1 MRGRLAFRRPFAF
14 EVPVLTVFRPAAAFL
29 TAAVLLAGCGGGG
42 GSTHVTP
49 PVGSAAQTA
58 PGATAPVTLTFI
70 VPKGPIGKLRAAQ
83 SAARQ
88 PRYITS
94 ATAAI
99 KVTLTAVANPST
111 NAPVTPAGGLPQNT
125 TFQVTSTAQNPN
137 SPGQCG
143 PDPANAANI
152 KCTETIDLPLGNDS
166 LTIAAYDGYS
176 AGNATGNIISQ
187 QRAVAA
193 VQQGVINSLTFTLDA
208 NAGTFTVTVP
218 AGVTLA
224 SGTNCTGSTITGA
237 SDISAACA
245 ATITGTNATNFNVN
259 ILDAHGSIILLAVPG
274 APTLSV
280 VSSNTANFTASQS
293 GNTLTITP
301 HAVNVSAKITLTS
314 TPPNT
319 SGASPGD
326 GLSTSVLAFTVSSV
340 PSVTWKTRTAT
351 GLPRPNGAA
360 GVLGNV
366 LYLAGGTTKPAASF
380 VNTGSA
386 QSYDPSTTTWTT
398 LANMNIPRDFVAGD
412 ALAGKFFVV
421 GGRDGGSNISNAVEA
436 YDPSPSCVPNPGSP
450 PDVPPTVCPGTIPP
464 IGWASIQGM
473 NHARFHH
480 RAVTASGRLYVFG
493 GDSSGTTLVATPEAY
508 SPDTDSWAD
517 LATMPTPRD
526 DVAVGVLNGSI
537 YVIGGRSA
545 TSAAVTTV
553 ERYDPSSNTW
563 TTVAPL
569 PTPLRFQHAGNI
581 LGRLYVA
588 GGYPGSGSPVATS
601 VYYYDPASN
610 SWNNGPA
617 MPFASNLTETSASL
631 NNILYVVNLG
641 ANADQLVELSSP

>member
-1 MRGRLAFRRPFAF
+1 
-14 EVPVLTVFRPAAAFL
+14 VLTVFRPAAAFL
-29 TAAVLLAGCGGGG
+29 TASVLLAACSGGG
-42 GSTHVTP
+42 GSTHATP
-49 PVGSAAQTA
+49 PVGSATQTSP
-58 PGATAPVTLTFI
+58 PGTAPVTLTFI
-70 VPKGPIGKLRAAQ
+70 VPKAPSAKRRAAQ
-83 SAARQ
+83 TAARQ
-88 PRYITS
+88 PLYITA

-111 NAPVTPAGGLPQNT
+111 NAPITPAGGLPQST

-137 SPGQCG
+137 TPGQCG
-143 PDPANAANI
+143 TDPNNAANI

-176 AGNATGNIISQ
+176 GGNATGNIISQ

-193 VQQGVINSLTFTLDA
+193 VQQGAINTLTFTLDA
-208 NAGTFTVTVP
+208 NAGAFTVTVP
-218 AGVTLA
+218 VGVTLA
-224 SGTNCTGSTITGA
+224 SGTNCTGSTITGS
-237 SDISAACA
+237 SDISATCA

-259 ILDAHGSIILLAVPG
+259 ISDAHGSIIPLAAPG

-280 VSSNTANFTASQS
+280 VSSSNANFTAALG

-314 TPPNT
+314 TPSNT
-319 SGASPGD
+319 SGGSPGD
-326 GLSTSVLAFTVSSV
+326 GLTTVVLAFTVSSV

-351 GLPRPNGAA
+351 GLARKNGAA
-360 GVLGNV
+360 GVLNGL
-366 LYLAGGTTKPAASF
+366 LYVAGGTTGATFTK
-380 VNTGSA
+380 TGST
-386 QSYDPSTTTWTT
+386 QSYDPSSTTWST
-398 LANMNIPRDFVAGD
+398 LGNMSVPRDVVAGD
-412 ALAGKFFVV
+412 AIAGKFFVV
-421 GGRDGGSNISNAVEA
+421 GGRDGGGNVTSAVEA

-450 PDVPPTVCPGTIPP
+450 PDVPPTICPGTIPP
-464 IGWASIQGM
+464 IGWTSFQAM
-473 NHARFHH
+473 NHARIKHT
-480 RAVTASGRLYVFG
+480 AVALGGRLYVFG
-493 GDSSGTTLVATPEAY
+493 GDDSGGNLVALPEAY

-526 DVAVGVLNGSI
+526 DVAVGVLNGLI
-537 YVIGGRSA
+537 YVIGGRSQ

-553 ERYDPSSNTW
+553 ERYDPASNTW

-569 PTPLRFQHAGNI
+569 PTPLRYQHAGAI

-588 GGYPGSGSPVATS
+588 GGYPGTGSPVATS

-617 MPFASNLTETSASL
+617 MPFASNIFETSAQGGDL
-631 NNILYVVNLG
+631 LYIVNLG
-641 ANADQLVELSSP
+641 ANFDQLIELSSP